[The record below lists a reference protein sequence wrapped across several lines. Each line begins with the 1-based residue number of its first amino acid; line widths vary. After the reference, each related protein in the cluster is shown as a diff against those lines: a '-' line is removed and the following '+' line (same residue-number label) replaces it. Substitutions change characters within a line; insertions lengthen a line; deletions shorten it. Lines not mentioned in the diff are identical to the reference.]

1 MAGRDVCRDESVDL
15 VDTSQPEIDPAT
27 IYLLG
32 EFIAPSYARK
42 LYKFGGLNE
51 FQVRVYDS
59 GQKVPAT
66 VKNHDD
72 IEAMKIYDLK
82 RMSASEI
89 IDMSTLNY
97 RHF

>member
-1 MAGRDVCRDESVDL
+1 
-15 VDTSQPEIDPAT
+15 
-27 IYLLG
+27 
-32 EFIAPSYARK
+32 
-42 LYKFGGLNE
+42 
-51 FQVRVYDS
+51 VYDS